1 MNQIIKDQ
9 IDHLYLKMIAV
20 SEELS
25 EEIGK
30 RASVSQIL
38 ADAYMNGPEAKVFYD
53 KHGVIFNQIQELKKQ
68 L

>member
-1 MNQIIKDQ
+1 MNQTTKDQ

-30 RASVSQIL
+30 RTLVSQIL
-38 ADAYMNGPEAKVFYD
+38 ADVYMNGSEAKVFYN
-53 KHGVIFNQIQELKKQ
+53 KHEVIFNQIQELKKQ